1 MQVHRAAIFFNLI
14 PKTLKG
20 LRIPYHR
27 LTRRSLH
34 LGEHFTKGSSNE
46 IELRTRV
53 PIAGRKNLPSSNT
66 AGFPKFLSGPRE
78 NYPLLVKAVN
88 GQASTVEQWAKRS
101 REVIDEAYR
110 EYDKSGSAVAI
121 LFRGLPVVNA
131 EDFSRWG
138 NNLGYEPYAYVGG
151 ITPRYETVENVA
163 VGSLDSK
170 EVNIEPH
177 NEMSYS
183 VNYPK
188 IFTMS
193 CFKKAPWGG
202 ETAICDIREVLPE
215 LDQSFVEK
223 CERKSIRYWHYLPDG
238 KSKDE
243 GKTYQTWQMQFQ
255 TEDRSDVEA
264 YLKRNKYEWEWE
276 GRNLFYWNNLVP
288 FISHPRSGERL
299 WFNQIIACHY
309 TFFVKNPDFEGMQLA
324 DRRKYPYHTT
334 YGDGEE
340 IEDAL
345 IDDYRRVTWE
355 KAVTFEWKEGD
366 ILFLD
371 QLIVQHSRF
380 SFEGERSVGIS
391 LFTY

>member
-1 MQVHRAAIFFNLI
+1 MD
-14 PKTLKG
+14 P
-20 LRIPYHR
+20 
-27 LTRRSLH
+27 
-34 LGEHFTKGSSNE
+34 
-46 IELRTRV
+46 
-53 PIAGRKNLPSSNT
+53 
-66 AGFPKFLSGPRE
+66 
-78 NYPLLVKAVN
+78 
-88 GQASTVEQWAKRS
+88 
-101 REVIDEAYR
+101 
-110 EYDKSGSAVAI
+110 
-121 LFRGLPVVNA
+121 
-131 EDFSRWG
+131 
-138 NNLGYEPYAYVGG
+138 
-151 ITPRYETVENVA
+151 
-163 VGSLDSK
+163 K

-193 CFKKAPWGG
+193 CFKKALWGG
-202 ETAICDIREVLPE
+202 ETAICDNREIFPE

-223 CERKSIRYWHYLPDG
+223 CERKRIRYWHYLPDG
-238 KSKDE
+238 ESKDE
-243 GKTYQTWQMQFQ
+243 GKTYQTWQMH
-255 TEDRSDVEA
+255 TEVED
-264 YLKRNKYEWEWE
+264 YMKRNEYEWEWE

-299 WFNQIIACHY
+299 WFNQIIACHSS
-309 TFFVKNPDFEGMQLA
+309 FFDTNFEGMKLA
-324 DRRKYPYHTT
+324 DRRKYPYHST

-371 QLIVQHSRF
+371 QLIVQHSRL